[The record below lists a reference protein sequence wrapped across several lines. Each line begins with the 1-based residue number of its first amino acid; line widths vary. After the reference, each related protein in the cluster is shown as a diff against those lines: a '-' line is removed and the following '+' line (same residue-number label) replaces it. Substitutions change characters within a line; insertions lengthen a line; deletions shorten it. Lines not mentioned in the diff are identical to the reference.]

1 MNRIIR
7 GQHTCKT
14 ENTHLVILPLGFVID
29 MKLST
34 FTLYAIY
41 SCDIHQSIGEIT
53 GRLTGP
59 LLAEEVK
66 GLSDAVHCPT
76 PRLVQRIV
84 NRLVL
89 ICCLW
94 NLCTTDC

>member
-1 MNRIIR
+1 MDFIIA
-7 GQHTCKT
+7 
-14 ENTHLVILPLGFVID
+14 

-34 FTLYAIY
+34 FTLYAFY

-84 NRLVL
+84 NRLAVIRCIL
-89 ICCLW
+89 FSLW
-94 NLCTTDC
+94 NLFSDW